1 MEKLIIEPVKG
12 KKIYFQ
18 IVDRILTMVYEG
30 DMEYGD
36 KLFSEPEL
44 MKMLN
49 VSKPTLREAL
59 SVLEF
64 LGIVSRGTRSG
75 ITINNPKD
83 TMNYVPLVYL
93 MLFEKPTNTD
103 LFEIRRALQV
113 EAAGLAALRR
123 TEEDCDVFRD
133 IVNQTELNM
142 KAEYEVFAQLDYEMH
157 LAVVNSS
164 KNILAVKLM
173 ETLGELMRQQ
183 LKQIILDLDIEDR
196 NWTLKYHTEITNAII
211 NQDVKLAR
219 RMMEQHLNV
228 TYEYVKNDKVVKFSL
243 E

>member
-1 MEKLIIEPVKG
+1 MDNIRIEPVKG
-12 KKIYFQ
+12 KKIYLQ

-30 DMEYGD
+30 DIEYGD

-49 VSKPTLREAL
+49 VSRPTLREAL
-59 SVLEF
+59 RVLEF
-64 LGIVSRGTRSG
+64 LGIVSIGTRSG

-83 TMNYVPLVYL
+83 TMNYVPLLYQ
-93 MLFEKPTNTD
+93 MLFEKPTNAD
-103 LFEIRRALQV
+103 LFEMRRAIQV

-123 TEEDCDVFRD
+123 TEEDCEVFRNL
-133 IVNQTELNM
+133 VKKTELNM
-142 KAEYEVFAQLDYEMH
+142 KAEHEVFAQLDYDIH

-183 LKQIILDLDIEDR
+183 LKQIILDLKIEDR
-196 NWTLKYHTEITNAII
+196 SRTLKYHTQIANAII
-211 NQDVKLAR
+211 NQDTILAR
-219 RMMEQHLNV
+219 RVMEEHLNV
-228 TYEYVKNDKVVKFSL
+228 TYQSIKQDEVIKFTL